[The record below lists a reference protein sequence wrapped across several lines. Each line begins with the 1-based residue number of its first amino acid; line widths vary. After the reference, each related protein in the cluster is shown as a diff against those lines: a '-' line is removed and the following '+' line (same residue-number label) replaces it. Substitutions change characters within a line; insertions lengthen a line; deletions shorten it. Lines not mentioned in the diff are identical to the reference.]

1 MFTPYSH
8 GFRWHAAVAL
18 AAALTTACDVPT
30 TRPEVVALHPST
42 LGAVAAGP
50 VTLEWHEVARNQVA
64 ANNMNALAASR
75 LYAAVSVAQARAVAE
90 VDASSSAGEAGDA
103 GAGNGDG
110 YGAGG
115 RALAEARRGA
125 VAGASVRVLSWFSA
139 AATSALEQ
147 RLAAQGEDGA
157 GDVHPQF
164 TRGVAVGRAAG
175 DAMVAHLASDG
186 FTSPWTGSIPT
197 GPGFWTTAVLPPGG
211 VMLGAVTPYFLES
224 NSQFRPPPPPA
235 FQSPE
240 FNADLAQLVAI
251 TTSLT
256 AAQRA
261 IALGWAYGANT
272 YTPPGYWDALAAQYV
287 AAAELD
293 DAAATRVFAMMH
305 ASIFDALIACFEA
318 KFHYWL
324 LRPHQA
330 DPAVVRQF
338 AVPNYPAYPSG
349 HASVSSSAARVL
361 AHFFPAHTAELNAKL
376 EEAMMSRIY
385 AGIHYFFDMSAA
397 RTMGEAVADHAI
409 AQGLP

>member
-1 MFTPYSH
+1 MFSRIYP
-8 GFRWHAAVAL
+8 GFRWHVAAAL
-18 AAALTTACDVPT
+18 AAAMTTACDVPT
-30 TRPEVVALHPST
+30 TRPELVPLDSGPIA
-42 LGAVAAGP
+42 AVAAPP

-64 ANNMNALAASR
+64 ANNMNALAAAR

-90 VDASSSAGEAGDA
+90 VDASSSAEEAGA
-103 GAGNGDG
+103 QAGNGEG

-125 VAGASVRVLSWFSA
+125 VAGASVRVLGWFSSTA
-139 AATSALEQ
+139 LAALEQ
-147 RLAAQGEDGA
+147 RLAAQGEVGP

-164 TRGVAVGRAAG
+164 TRGVAIGRAVG
-175 DAMVAHLASDG
+175 DAMIARLASDG
-186 FTSPWTGSIPT
+186 FTSPWTGTMPS
-197 GPGFWTTAVLPPGG
+197 GPGLWTTATLPPGG
-211 VMLGAVTPYFLES
+211 VMLGAVTPYFLDY

-235 FQSPE
+235 FQSPA
-240 FNADLAQLVAI
+240 FNADLAQLVTI
-251 TTSLT
+251 TTNLT
-256 AAQRA
+256 PAQRA

-272 YTPPGYWDALAAQYV
+272 FTPIGYWDALGAQYV
-287 AAAELD
+287 AAAGLD

-305 ASIFDALIACFEA
+305 AAVFDALIACFEA
-318 KFHYWL
+318 KYHYWL

-361 AHFFPAHTAELNAKL
+361 ARFFPARTAELNAKL

-397 RTMGEAVADHAI
+397 RTMGEAVADHAL